1 MLLRPL
7 VIGPAGDPLRAIETT
22 MSMPWIKLHTSL
34 LNDPRLSEVEPLA
47 RLRFYELMMLAG
59 QCDAGGALVR
69 PDGSPMSVANIAWA
83 LRVGADQIASDITA
97 LCAVGLIDRH
107 DETVFIAG
115 FEESQGQSQSE
126 KRAAW
131 AERQARR
138 RDSKPASE
146 NVTRDSRVTERDNV
160 TSVTPLEGEGD
171 KEREGEEEKREKRE
185 EGEDRESSDSLP
197 APDSPPSMPKPKSR
211 KSTADE
217 RSSHPAILAVF
228 HVTGKMPQKDIYGPI
243 ISVLGQSPDE
253 IKLKS
258 CWEAW
263 RVRGYSPTNYAWATE
278 WYLQGIP
285 AQRQNYPARAS
296 PGPPESNGDG
306 MTREQRLLA
315 QTLAKVQAQN
325 GEFT

>member
-1 MLLRPL
+1 MLLHPL
-7 VIGPAGDPLRAIETT
+7 ATGPAGDPLRAIETT

-160 TSVTPLEGEGD
+160 TSVTPLEREGD
-171 KEREGEEEKREKRE
+171 KEREEEKIERRE
-185 EGEDRESSDSLP
+185 EISADSDESRPP
-197 APDSPPSMPKPKSR
+197 ASNPPKPSR
-211 KSTADE
+211 KSSADPRTE
-217 RSSHPAILAVF
+217 HPAIKAVHSVMGKFPHKDTYDSLILA
-228 HVTGKMPQKDIYGPI
+228 
-243 ISVLGQSPDE
+243 LGNSPDVE
-253 IKLKS
+253 KLRE
-258 CWEAW
+258 CWRAW
-263 RVRGYSPTNYAWATE
+263 RAKNYRPDNLGWAMDWYS
-278 WYLQGIP
+278 QG
-285 AQRQNYPARAS
+285 
-296 PGPPESNGDG
+296 GPPKQNAPRPNAEGPPNEPAGYANLRRAMG
-306 MTREQRLLA
+306 V
-315 QTLAKVQAQN
+315 QT
-325 GEFT
+325 